1 MAILRRKH
9 NGQFKKALVRVGDV
23 VVSNVSAPWL
33 GITANRGYKVEAT
46 TLSLKR
52 TSDFHSECTRPEHFI
67 IVNDFGEKL
76 VQALPRANSVLPTPN
91 RHFCVWTL
99 SSVK

>member
-23 VVSNVSAPWL
+23 VVSDSTTPWL
-33 GITANRGYKVEAT
+33 GITANRGYKVVAT
-46 TLSLKR
+46 ALSIKR
-52 TSDFHSECTRPEHFI
+52 VSDFHSECTRPEHFI
-67 IVNDFGEKL
+67 IINDFGEKL
-76 VQALPRANSVLPTPN
+76 VQALPRKNAVIPAPN
-91 RHFCVWTL
+91 RHFCNWQN

>member
-9 NGQFKKALVRVGDV
+9 NGQFKKALVRVGDI
-23 VVSNVSAPWL
+23 VVSDSSVPFI
-33 GITANRGYKVEAT
+33 GITANRGYKVVAT

-52 TSDFHSECTRPEHFI
+52 ASDFHSECTRAEHFI

-76 VQALPRANSVLPTPN
+76 VQALPRKNSVLPKSN
-91 RHFCVWTL
+91 DFFCVWTN